1 MNIQGSINQLLT
13 LATLAARTSPGL
25 QKNVKIKDLE
35 KHANKLEDIIAAE
48 QGETEDIDALYNIKN
63 ELFHM
68 DPTGERFK
76 ELGKAYIG
84 TTEENKEKAAA
95 MRVEREKQEA
105 AKMAEKEK
113 QEASKKFAQDFTK
126 DIGFNPVQNGMPKG
140 VMAARQAQYSLNQEQ
155 EEKRAG
161 RHILYDKHITGGS
174 L

>member
-35 KHANKLEDIIAAE
+35 KHANKLEDIIAAD

-63 ELFHM
+63 ELFHL
-68 DPTGERFK
+68 DPTDRRYK
-76 ELGKAYIG
+76 ELKQLYGS
-84 TTEENKEKAAA
+84 TTEGKKEKLST
-95 MRVEREKQEA
+95 E
-105 AKMAEKEK
+105 MAEKEK
-113 QEASKKFAQDFTK
+113 QEASKKFREDFTK
-126 DIGFNPVQNGMPKG
+126 DLGFNPVQKDMSKSA
-140 VMAARQAQYSLNQEQ
+140 MATEKAKYSLYQEQ
-155 EEKRAG
+155 DEKRTG